1 MDSRRWFHVIPW
13 FGIPMLFAL
22 FGKLTYWLVEAR
34 IIQSFFPGEI
44 YWIVAIVL
52 HVILGLVVYLRVSG
66 LSRKLLML
74 GYVFVMAAV
83 LLAIQGTVSC
93 LSGDC
98 F

>member
-1 MDSRRWFHVIPW
+1 MDSRRWFRAIPW
-13 FGIPMLFAL
+13 FGIPVLFAV

-52 HVILGLVVYLRVSG
+52 HVTLGLVVYLGAYRSH
-66 LSRKLLML
+66 RKLLML
-74 GYVFVMAAV
+74 GYVSVMALV